1 LPGQARLVGYA
12 LHTLEGDSS
21 VPWHRV
27 INAAGR
33 ISLGD
38 ARGGATTQRL
48 RLAAEGIAVTEGGR
62 ISLRKFGWPAGK
74 RWVT

>member
-1 LPGQARLVGYA
+1 MPGQARLVGYA
-12 LHTLEGDSS
+12 LHTLRRGTA

-38 ARGGATTQRL
+38 ASGGATTQRL
-48 RLAAEGIAVTEGGR
+48 RLIAEGVEVSSTGKMSLAKYRWKRGARTE
-62 ISLRKFGWPAGK
+62 
-74 RWVT
+74 

>member
-1 LPGQARLVGYA
+1 LNGGTA
-12 LHTLEGDSS
+12 

-38 ARGGATTQRL
+38 ANGAATTQRL
-48 RLAAEGIAVTEGGR
+48 RLIAEGVAVAAGGR
-62 ISLRKFGWPAGK
+62 VSLKRFGWPRRK
-74 RWVT
+74 SSPT